1 VTHGARRRT
10 IRRAARDLA
19 TRLGRSQRGQSLTE
33 LALILP
39 MLLLLTVIALDF
51 GRIYLGYINVQN
63 MARIAANYAA
73 NNPLAW
79 STSPD
84 TTVQTRYDNQILE
97 DMAATNCR
105 LPMSGST
112 PLVPDPT
119 FADTNADGTTGGLG
133 DTVTVQ
139 ISCAFAVATP
149 LISGI
154 LGGNV
159 QVTAESN
166 FPVKAGMT
174 AVAPAGTGGGGGGG
188 GSTAPPS
195 AAFVA
200 NMSVFSP
207 DPLVVTGPD
216 VVVDFRNAS
225 GGGQATSFEWK
236 FGDGDESTDENVAHL
251 YQCAFGICAFVV
263 DFEACN
269 AFGCTT
275 AYMAVIVAGN
285 AEVNFQA
292 DRQVIERGQTVT
304 FTDISTPGGTLYEW
318 DFNYTGVLDTP
329 DVSGT
334 DTTVSKTYNV
344 PGTYAVWLRVTYPS
358 PIGVLAPVIK
368 YGYITVNPGYCTVP
382 SLTNVRFNDAAAIW
396 QGSPYNFTGTV
407 KRATGAPAGN
417 FKITAQSI
425 AAGNGATAICTSD
438 VYVSSP

>member
-1 VTHGARRRT
+1 
-10 IRRAARDLA
+10 
-19 TRLGRSQRGQSLTE
+19 
-33 LALILP
+33 
-39 MLLLLTVIALDF
+39 
-51 GRIYLGYINVQN
+51 
-63 MARIAANYAA
+63 MA
-73 NNPLAW
+73 
-79 STSPD
+79 
-84 TTVQTRYDNQILE
+84 
-97 DMAATNCR
+97 
-105 LPMSGST
+105 
-112 PLVPDPT
+112 
-119 FADTNADGTTGGLG
+119 
-133 DTVTVQ
+133 
-139 ISCAFAVATP
+139 
-149 LISGI
+149 
-154 LGGNV
+154 
-159 QVTAESN
+159 
-166 FPVKAGMT
+166 
-174 AVAPAGTGGGGGGG
+174 
-188 GSTAPPS
+188 
-195 AAFVA
+195 
-200 NMSVFSP
+200 VFSP
-207 DPLVVTGPD
+207 DALLVTGPD

-225 GGGQATSFEWK
+225 GGGQATSFAWK

-251 YQCAFGICAFVV
+251 YQCLAGICAFIV

-292 DRQVIERGQTVT
+292 DRQVIERGETVT
-304 FTDISTPGGTLYEW
+304 FTDISTPGGELYEW
-318 DFNYTGVLDTP
+318 DFNYTGLLDTP

-396 QGSPYNFTGTV
+396 QGSPYNFAGTV
-407 KRATGAPAGN
+407 KRATGAPIGN